1 MILLETRNLHKIYEM
16 DGEKVHAID
25 NVNLKINKGD
35 FLSIIG
41 PSGCGKSTLMHLL
54 GCLDKPTSGKIVFD
68 GKDLSKLSENE
79 LAKIRNQKIGFVFQ
93 TYNLLPKT
101 PAISNVELP
110 LIYTNI
116 SPKKRKEL
124 AIKALKMV
132 GLLDRAN
139 HYPSQ
144 LSGGQQQKIAIAR
157 ALINNPSVILA
168 DEPTGN
174 LDSKSGQE
182 IIHLLK
188 NLNQKGNTIVLVTH
202 DHSIAHQAKK
212 IIHLL
217 DGKIVQEERL

>member
-16 DGEKVHAID
+16 DGEKVHAVD

-54 GCLDKPTSGKIVFD
+54 GCLDKPTSGKILFD
-68 GKDLSKLSENE
+68 GEDLSKLSENE

-144 LSGGQQQKIAIAR
+144 LSGGQQQKVAVAR

-188 NLNQKGNTIVLVTH
+188 DLNQKGNTIVLVTH
-202 DHSIAHQAKK
+202 DHSIAHQAIK

-217 DGKIVQEERL
+217 DGKIIQEEKL

>member
-1 MILLETRNLHKIYEM
+1 MILLETRSLHKIYEM
-16 DGEKVHAID
+16 DGEKVHAVD
-25 NVNLKINKGD
+25 GVNLKINKGD

-54 GCLDKPTSGKIVFD
+54 GCLDKPTSGKIFLD
-68 GKDLSKLSENE
+68 GEDLSKLSDSE

-101 PAISNVELP
+101 PAIANIELP

-124 AIKALKMV
+124 AINTLKMV
-132 GLLDRAN
+132 GLLDRAS

-182 IIHLLK
+182 IILLLK
-188 NLNQKGNTIVLVTH
+188 NLNQKGNTIILVTH

-217 DGKIVQEERL
+217 DGKIVQEEKL